1 MSLSLTEMNK
11 EDMIEILRGFDS
23 IDTNLGARL
32 AWDAFTLGDDAHVGL
47 LETSDD
53 EDLVSW
59 DKLPRNILARA
70 IREGE
75 LIFKEAVGIGGEEID
90 DDLDVVE
97 TDEEGDMTFTPA
109 IEALDGLGDED
120 DEELDVELDESS
132 EDEDDEELDID
143 EADIVAALQE
153 VGIGG
158 QDIVEVADEEL
169 DEELDEIEDESSEDK
184 DDEEII

>member
-1 MSLSLTEMNK
+1 MRDIYSNVADLCGFVEESTERRPLVK
-11 EDMIEILRGFDS
+11 KATIIARKRAQDLYLEEVELEDDIEL
-23 IDTNLGARL
+23 
-32 AWDAFTLGDDAHVGL
+32 
-47 LETSDD
+47 
-53 EDLVSW
+53 
-59 DKLPRNILARA
+59 
-70 IREGE
+70 
-75 LIFKEAVGIGGEEID
+75 
-90 DDLDVVE
+90 
-97 TDEEGDMTFTPA
+97 
-109 IEALDGLGDED
+109 ED